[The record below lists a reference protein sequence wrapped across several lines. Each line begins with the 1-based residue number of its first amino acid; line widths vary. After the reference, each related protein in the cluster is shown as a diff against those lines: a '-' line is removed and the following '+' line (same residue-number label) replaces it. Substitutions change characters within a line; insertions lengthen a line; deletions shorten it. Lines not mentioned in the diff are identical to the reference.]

1 MSLIFRHLDPET
13 SGGHVLMLTNSE
25 YMSVKHWFTT
35 LPANLLLLW
44 TMYRRVQMIQMW
56 LVVVLLFHTHILN
69 PLLLALGTMACT
81 FDRREAYKAVE
92 SVNGHVE

>member
-1 MSLIFRHLDPET
+1 MSLIFRHLGPET

-35 LPANLLLLW
+35 LPASLLLLW

-69 PLLLALGTMACT
+69 PLLLLWAQW
-81 FDRREAYKAVE
+81 
-92 SVNGHVE
+92 HVHLTEERLTRQWRV